1 MMLNMPSREIG
12 ATALQVEAELDQ
24 LITDLIATPGD
35 TDAIM
40 KGTCGAALGSAAM
53 LVQ

>member
-1 MMLNMPSREIG
+1 MIGINLPTQPS
-12 ATALQVEAELDQ
+12 AAQVEAELDQ

-35 TDAIM
+35 TNAIM

-53 LVQ
+53 LIQ